1 MEVTTIVG
9 IVAAII
15 IMIVG
20 LRMVLRKPAPTEP
33 SLDSELYIDPES
45 NKPIIPRHVRDQLP
59 VEITTQDSERKE
71 PALQDIPETLEDQ
84 AAKTLTSPEL
94 SEDKLDKEKASVDL
108 KMEDDFKTEEPSLTL
123 EQPLEQQVAVV
134 DVVEAVHTADIELD
148 QAKIAEQADEA
159 QVQHAQKIDEF
170 KLNPEIEAATIAEF
184 DGESSLLDVHLHEQ
198 QLFDDESALATAKEI
213 VALNVYPNPR
223 RALSGDKTL
232 KVLLKYGLRFG
243 EMACFHRY
251 DKTDE
256 PSPLMFSV
264 LRMTDNG
271 PAGFDLETLSSE
283 QVQGLAFFLALP
295 HQDALKGFDMMT
307 SIAGLIAREVDGK
320 VFDENNLEFTPQL
333 KEHWRHHVIDF
344 RSTQETA

>member
-33 SLDSELYIDPES
+33 SLESALHIDPES
-45 NKPIIPRHVRDQLP
+45 NQPIIPRHVRDQLP
-59 VEITTQDSERKE
+59 AETLVEITAQESERKE

-94 SEDKLDKEKASVDL
+94 SEDKLDKEMASV
-108 KMEDDFKTEEPSLTL
+108 DFKTEKTTL
-123 EQPLEQQVAVV
+123 KIEQPLEQQV
-134 DVVEAVHTADIELD
+134 DVVEAVPAPDAEPDL
-148 QAKIAEQADEA
+148 AKIAVQADEA
-159 QVQHAQKIDEF
+159 HVQHAKKIDEF
-170 KLNPEIEAATIAEF
+170 QLNPEIEAATIAEF
-184 DGESSLLDVHLHEQ
+184 DGESNLLDVHLHEQ
-198 QLFDDESALATAKEI
+198 QLFDDESALATAQEI

-256 PSPLMFSV
+256 PNPLMFSV

-333 KEHWRHHVIDF
+333 KEHWRHHVIDY

>member
-33 SLDSELYIDPES
+33 SLESALHIDPES
-45 NKPIIPRHVRDQLP
+45 NQPIIPRHVRDQLP
-59 VEITTQDSERKE
+59 AETPVEITAQESERKE

-94 SEDKLDKEKASVDL
+94 SEDKLDKEMASV
-108 KMEDDFKTEEPSLTL
+108 DFKTEETTL
-123 EQPLEQQVAVV
+123 KIEKPLEQQVTVV
-134 DVVEAVHTADIELD
+134 DVVEAVPASDAELD
-148 QAKIAEQADEA
+148 PANIAVQADEA
-159 QVQHAQKIDEF
+159 QVQHVKKIDEF
-170 KLNPEIEAATIAEF
+170 QLNPEIEAATIAEF
-184 DGESSLLDVHLHEQ
+184 DGESNLLDVHLHEQ
-198 QLFDDESALATAKEI
+198 QLFDDESALATAQEI

-333 KEHWRHHVIDF
+333 KEHWRHHVIDY

>member
-33 SLDSELYIDPES
+33 TLESALHIDPES
-45 NKPIIPRHVRDQLP
+45 NQPIIPRHVRDQLP
-59 VEITTQDSERKE
+59 AETPVEITAQESERKE

-94 SEDKLDKEKASVDL
+94 SEDKLDKEMASV
-108 KMEDDFKTEEPSLTL
+108 DFKTEETTL
-123 EQPLEQQVAVV
+123 KIEQPLEQQVDVV
-134 DVVEAVHTADIELD
+134 DVVEAVLAPDAELD
-148 QAKIAEQADEA
+148 QANIAVQADGA
-159 QVQHAQKIDEF
+159 QVQHAKKIDEF
-170 KLNPEIEAATIAEF
+170 QLNPEIEAATIAEF
-184 DGESSLLDVHLHEQ
+184 DGESNLLDVHLHEQ
-198 QLFDDESALATAKEI
+198 QLFDDESALATAQEI

-333 KEHWRHHVIDF
+333 KEHWRHHVIDY

>member
-33 SLDSELYIDPES
+33 SLESALHIDPES
-45 NKPIIPRHVRDQLP
+45 NQPIIPRHVRDQLP
-59 VEITTQDSERKE
+59 AETPVEIIAQESERKE

-94 SEDKLDKEKASVDL
+94 SEDKLDKEMTSV
-108 KMEDDFKTEEPSLTL
+108 DFKTEETTL
-123 EQPLEQQVAVV
+123 KIEQPLEQQVTVV
-134 DVVEAVHTADIELD
+134 DVVEAVPAPDAEPDL
-148 QAKIAEQADEA
+148 AKIAVQADEA
-159 QVQHAQKIDEF
+159 HVQHAKKIDEF
-170 KLNPEIEAATIAEF
+170 QLNPEIEAATIAEF
-184 DGESSLLDVHLHEQ
+184 DGESNLLDVHLHEQ
-198 QLFDDESALATAKEI
+198 QLFDDESALATAQEI

-333 KEHWRHHVIDF
+333 KEHWRHHVIDY

>member
-33 SLDSELYIDPES
+33 SLESALHIDPES
-45 NKPIIPRHVRDQLP
+45 NQPIIPRHVRDQLP
-59 VEITTQDSERKE
+59 AETPVEITAQESERKE

-94 SEDKLDKEKASVDL
+94 SQDKLDKEMASI
-108 KMEDDFKTEEPSLTL
+108 DFKTEETILKI
-123 EQPLEQQVAVV
+123 EQPLEQQVALV
-134 DVVEAVHTADIELD
+134 DVVEAVPAPDAEPDL
-148 QAKIAEQADEA
+148 ANIAVQADEA
-159 QVQHAQKIDEF
+159 QVQHAKKIDEF
-170 KLNPEIEAATIAEF
+170 QLNPEIEAATIAEF
-184 DGESSLLDVHLHEQ
+184 DGESNLLDVHLHEQ
-198 QLFDDESALATAKEI
+198 QLFDDERALATAQEI

-333 KEHWRHHVIDF
+333 KEHWRHHVIDY

>member
-1 MEVTTIVG
+1 MEVSTIIG
-9 IVAAII
+9 IIVAII
-15 IMIVG
+15 AMIIG

-33 SLDSELYIDPES
+33 SLESALHIDPES

-59 VEITTQDSERKE
+59 AESAVETPANERERKE
-71 PALQDIPETLEDQ
+71 PALQDIPETLDDQ
-84 AAKTLTSPEL
+84 SVQSLASPEL
-94 SEDKLDKEKASVDL
+94 VEDKLDKEVVSQELETVQAS
-108 KMEDDFKTEEPSLTL
+108 S
-123 EQPLEQQVAVV
+123 
-134 DVVEAVHTADIELD
+134 VVEDALQQNTVVEVVETPDGQELD
-148 QAKIAEQADEA
+148 PAKVETSPENDQLQAEQT
-159 QVQHAQKIDEF
+159 KKSDEF
-170 KLNPEIEAATIAEF
+170 QLNPEVEAATIAEF

-198 QLFDDESALATAKEI
+198 QRFDDESALMTAQEI

-251 DKTDE
+251 EKTDE

-295 HQDALKGFDMMT
+295 HQDALKGFDMMA

-333 KEHWRHHVIDF
+333 KEHWRHHVIDY
-344 RSTQETA
+344 RCTQETV

>member
-59 VEITTQDSERKE
+59 AETVLDNERKE
-71 PALQDIPETLEDQ
+71 PALQEIPEVLDDKVTQ
-84 AAKTLTSPEL
+84 PLTSPEL
-94 SEDKLDKEKASVDL
+94 NTDKLDKDLDAVEIERVEINTPVERIHEEASAKVNTVAETMTTQHFDTA
-108 KMEDDFKTEEPSLTL
+108 KVESVTTL
-123 EQPLEQQVAVV
+123 ESETETENLKKV
-134 DVVEAVHTADIELD
+134 
-148 QAKIAEQADEA
+148 
-159 QVQHAQKIDEF
+159 DEF
-170 KLNPEIEAATIAEF
+170 QLNPEIEAATIAEF

-198 QLFDDESALATAKEI
+198 QRFDDESALATAQEI
-213 VALNVYPNPR
+213 VALNVFPNPR

-251 DKTDE
+251 EKTDE

-271 PAGFDLETLSSE
+271 PAGFDLEALSSE

-320 VFDENNLEFTPQL
+320 VYDENNLEFTPQL
-333 KEHWRHHVIDF
+333 KEHWRHHVIDY

>member
-33 SLDSELYIDPES
+33 SLESALHIDPES
-45 NKPIIPRHVRDQLP
+45 NQPIIPRHVRDQLP
-59 VEITTQDSERKE
+59 AETPVEITAQESERKE

-94 SEDKLDKEKASVDL
+94 SEDKLDKEMASV
-108 KMEDDFKTEEPSLTL
+108 DFKTEETTL
-123 EQPLEQQVAVV
+123 KIEKPLEQQVTVV
-134 DVVEAVHTADIELD
+134 DVVEAVPAPDQELD
-148 QAKIAEQADEA
+148 QANIAVQADEA
-159 QVQHAQKIDEF
+159 QVQHAKKIDEF
-170 KLNPEIEAATIAEF
+170 QLNPEIEAATIAEF
-184 DGESSLLDVHLHEQ
+184 DGESNLLDVHLHEQ
-198 QLFDDESALATAKEI
+198 QLFDDESALATAQEI

-232 KVLLKYGLRFG
+232 RVLLKYGLRFG

-333 KEHWRHHVIDF
+333 KEHWRHHVIDY

>member
-33 SLDSELYIDPES
+33 SLESALHIDPES
-45 NKPIIPRHVRDQLP
+45 NQPIIPRHVRDQLP
-59 VEITTQDSERKE
+59 AETPVEITAQESERKE

-94 SEDKLDKEKASVDL
+94 SEDKLDKEMASV
-108 KMEDDFKTEEPSLTL
+108 DFKTEETTL
-123 EQPLEQQVAVV
+123 KIEKPLEQQVTVV
-134 DVVEAVHTADIELD
+134 DVVEAVPAPDQELD
-148 QAKIAEQADEA
+148 QANIAVQADEA
-159 QVQHAQKIDEF
+159 QVQHAKKIDEF
-170 KLNPEIEAATIAEF
+170 QLNPEIEAATIAEF
-184 DGESSLLDVHLHEQ
+184 DGESNLLDVHLHEQ
-198 QLFDDESALATAKEI
+198 QLFDDESALATAQEI

-264 LRMTDNG
+264 LRMTDNA

-333 KEHWRHHVIDF
+333 KEHWRHHVIDY

>member
-33 SLDSELYIDPES
+33 SLESALHIDPES
-45 NKPIIPRHVRDQLP
+45 NQPIIPRHVRDQLP
-59 VEITTQDSERKE
+59 AETPVEIIAQESERKE

-94 SEDKLDKEKASVDL
+94 SEDKLDKEMTSV
-108 KMEDDFKTEEPSLTL
+108 DFKTEETTL
-123 EQPLEQQVAVV
+123 KIEQPLEQQVTVV
-134 DVVEAVHTADIELD
+134 DVVEAVPASDAELD
-148 QAKIAEQADEA
+148 PANIAVQADEA
-159 QVQHAQKIDEF
+159 QVQHVKKIDEF
-170 KLNPEIEAATIAEF
+170 QLNPEIEAATIAEF
-184 DGESSLLDVHLHEQ
+184 DGESNLLDVHLHEQ
-198 QLFDDESALATAKEI
+198 QLFDDESALATAQEI

-333 KEHWRHHVIDF
+333 KEHWRHHVIDY

>member
-33 SLDSELYIDPES
+33 SLESALHIDPES
-45 NKPIIPRHVRDQLP
+45 NQPIIPRHVRDQLP
-59 VEITTQDSERKE
+59 AETPVEITSQESERKE

-94 SEDKLDKEKASVDL
+94 SEDKLDKEMASV
-108 KMEDDFKTEEPSLTL
+108 DFKTEETTL
-123 EQPLEQQVAVV
+123 KIEQPLEQQVTVV
-134 DVVEAVHTADIELD
+134 DVVEAVPAPDAELD
-148 QAKIAEQADEA
+148 QANIAVQADEA
-159 QVQHAQKIDEF
+159 QVQHAKKIDEF
-170 KLNPEIEAATIAEF
+170 QLNPEIEAATIAEF
-184 DGESSLLDVHLHEQ
+184 DGESNLLDVHLHEQ
-198 QLFDDESALATAKEI
+198 QLFDDESALATAQEI

-333 KEHWRHHVIDF
+333 KEHWRHHVIDY

>member
-33 SLDSELYIDPES
+33 SLESALHIDPES
-45 NKPIIPRHVRDQLP
+45 NQLIIPRHVRDQLP
-59 VEITTQDSERKE
+59 AETPVEITAQESERKE

-94 SEDKLDKEKASVDL
+94 SEDKLDKEMASV
-108 KMEDDFKTEEPSLTL
+108 DFKTEETTL
-123 EQPLEQQVAVV
+123 KIEQPLEQQVAVV
-134 DVVEAVHTADIELD
+134 DVVEAVPASDAELD
-148 QAKIAEQADEA
+148 PANIAVQADEA
-159 QVQHAQKIDEF
+159 QVQHVKKIDEF
-170 KLNPEIEAATIAEF
+170 QLNPEIEAATIAEF
-184 DGESSLLDVHLHEQ
+184 DGESNLLDVHLHEQ
-198 QLFDDESALATAKEI
+198 QLFDDESALATAQEI

-333 KEHWRHHVIDF
+333 KEHWRHHVIDY

>member
-33 SLDSELYIDPES
+33 SLESALHIDPES
-45 NKPIIPRHVRDQLP
+45 NQPIIPRHLRDQLP
-59 VEITTQDSERKE
+59 AETPVEITAQESERKE

-94 SEDKLDKEKASVDL
+94 SEDKLDKEMASV
-108 KMEDDFKTEEPSLTL
+108 DFKTEETTL
-123 EQPLEQQVAVV
+123 KIEKPLEQQVTVV
-134 DVVEAVHTADIELD
+134 DVVEAVPAPDQELD
-148 QAKIAEQADEA
+148 QANIAVQADEA
-159 QVQHAQKIDEF
+159 QVQHAKKIDEF
-170 KLNPEIEAATIAEF
+170 QLNPEIEAATIAEF
-184 DGESSLLDVHLHEQ
+184 DGESNLLDVHLHEQ
-198 QLFDDESALATAKEI
+198 QLFDDESALATAQEI

-333 KEHWRHHVIDF
+333 KEHWRHHVIDY

>member
-33 SLDSELYIDPES
+33 SLESALHIDPES
-45 NKPIIPRHVRDQLP
+45 NQPIIPRHVRDQLP
-59 VEITTQDSERKE
+59 AETPVEITAQESERKE

-94 SEDKLDKEKASVDL
+94 SEDKLDKEMASV
-108 KMEDDFKTEEPSLTL
+108 DFKTEETTL
-123 EQPLEQQVAVV
+123 KIEQPLEQQVDVV
-134 DVVEAVHTADIELD
+134 DVVEAVPAPDQELD
-148 QAKIAEQADEA
+148 QANIAVQADEA
-159 QVQHAQKIDEF
+159 QVQHAKKIDEF
-170 KLNPEIEAATIAEF
+170 QLNPEIEAATIAEF
-184 DGESSLLDVHLHEQ
+184 DGESNLLDVHLHEQ
-198 QLFDDESALATAKEI
+198 QLFDDESALATAQEI

-333 KEHWRHHVIDF
+333 KEHWRHHVIDY

>member
-33 SLDSELYIDPES
+33 SLESALHIDPES
-45 NKPIIPRHVRDQLP
+45 NQPIIPRHVRDQLP
-59 VEITTQDSERKE
+59 AETPVEIIAQESERKE

-94 SEDKLDKEKASVDL
+94 SEDKLDKEMASVD
-108 KMEDDFKTEEPSLTL
+108 FKTKQTPLKI

-134 DVVEAVHTADIELD
+134 DVVEAVPASDAELD
-148 QAKIAEQADEA
+148 PANIAVQADEA
-159 QVQHAQKIDEF
+159 QVQHVKKIDEF
-170 KLNPEIEAATIAEF
+170 QLNPEIEAATIAEF
-184 DGESSLLDVHLHEQ
+184 DGESNLLDVHLHEQ
-198 QLFDDESALATAKEI
+198 QLFDDESALATAQEI

-333 KEHWRHHVIDF
+333 KEHWRHHVIDY

>member
-33 SLDSELYIDPES
+33 SLESALQIDPKS
-45 NKPIIPRHVRDQLP
+45 NQPIIPRHVRDQLP
-59 VEITTQDSERKE
+59 AETPVEITAQESERKE

-94 SEDKLDKEKASVDL
+94 SEDKLDKEMASV
-108 KMEDDFKTEEPSLTL
+108 DFKTEETTL
-123 EQPLEQQVAVV
+123 KIEKPLEQQVTVV
-134 DVVEAVHTADIELD
+134 DVVEAVPAPDQELD
-148 QAKIAEQADEA
+148 QANIAVQADEA
-159 QVQHAQKIDEF
+159 QVQHAKKIDEF
-170 KLNPEIEAATIAEF
+170 QLNPEIEAATIAEF
-184 DGESSLLDVHLHEQ
+184 DGESNLLDVHLHEQ
-198 QLFDDESALATAKEI
+198 QLFDDESALATAQEI

-333 KEHWRHHVIDF
+333 KEHWRHHVIDY

>member
-33 SLDSELYIDPES
+33 SLESALHIDPES
-45 NKPIIPRHVRDQLP
+45 NQPIIPRHVRDQLP
-59 VEITTQDSERKE
+59 AETPVEITAQESERKE

-94 SEDKLDKEKASVDL
+94 SEDKLDKEMASV
-108 KMEDDFKTEEPSLTL
+108 DFKTEETTL
-123 EQPLEQQVAVV
+123 KIEKPLEQQVTVV
-134 DVVEAVHTADIELD
+134 DVVEAVTAPDQELD
-148 QAKIAEQADEA
+148 QANIAVQADEA
-159 QVQHAQKIDEF
+159 QVQHAKKIDEF
-170 KLNPEIEAATIAEF
+170 QLNPEIEAATIAEF
-184 DGESSLLDVHLHEQ
+184 DGESNLLDVHLHEQ
-198 QLFDDESALATAKEI
+198 QLFDDESALATAQEI

-333 KEHWRHHVIDF
+333 KEHWRHHVIDY

>member
-20 LRMVLRKPAPTEP
+20 LRMVLRKPSPTEP
-33 SLDSELYIDPES
+33 SLESALHIDPES
-45 NKPIIPRHVRDQLP
+45 NQPIIPRHVRDQLP
-59 VEITTQDSERKE
+59 AETPVEIAAQESERKE

-94 SEDKLDKEKASVDL
+94 SEDKLDKEMTSV
-108 KMEDDFKTEEPSLTL
+108 DFKTEETSLKI
-123 EQPLEQQVAVV
+123 EQPLEQQVTVV
-134 DVVEAVHTADIELD
+134 DVVEAVPAPDAELD
-148 QAKIAEQADEA
+148 PAKIAVQADEA
-159 QVQHAQKIDEF
+159 QVQHAKKIDEF
-170 KLNPEIEAATIAEF
+170 QLNPEIEAATIAEF
-184 DGESSLLDVHLHEQ
+184 DGESNLLDVHLHEQ
-198 QLFDDESALATAKEI
+198 QLFDDESALATAQEI

-333 KEHWRHHVIDF
+333 KEHCRHHVIDY

>member
-33 SLDSELYIDPES
+33 SLESALHIDPES
-45 NKPIIPRHVRDQLP
+45 NQPIIPRHVRDQLP
-59 VEITTQDSERKE
+59 AETPVEITAQESERKE

-94 SEDKLDKEKASVDL
+94 SEDKLDKEMASI
-108 KMEDDFKTEEPSLTL
+108 DFKTEETILKI
-123 EQPLEQQVAVV
+123 EQPLEQQVALV
-134 DVVEAVHTADIELD
+134 DVVEAVPAPDAEPDL
-148 QAKIAEQADEA
+148 ANIAVQADEA
-159 QVQHAQKIDEF
+159 QVQHAKKIDEF
-170 KLNPEIEAATIAEF
+170 QLNPEIEAATIAEF
-184 DGESSLLDVHLHEQ
+184 DGESNLLDVHLHEQ
-198 QLFDDESALATAKEI
+198 QLFDDESALATAQEI

-333 KEHWRHHVIDF
+333 KEHWRHHVIDY

>member
-33 SLDSELYIDPES
+33 SLESALHIDPES
-45 NKPIIPRHVRDQLP
+45 NQPIIPRHVRDQLP
-59 VEITTQDSERKE
+59 AETPVEITAQESERKE

-94 SEDKLDKEKASVDL
+94 SEDKLDKEMASV
-108 KMEDDFKTEEPSLTL
+108 DFKTEETTL
-123 EQPLEQQVAVV
+123 KIEQPLEQQVTVV
-134 DVVEAVHTADIELD
+134 DVVEAVPAPDQELD
-148 QAKIAEQADEA
+148 QANIAVQADEA
-159 QVQHAQKIDEF
+159 QVQHAKKIDEF
-170 KLNPEIEAATIAEF
+170 QLNPEIEAATIAEF
-184 DGESSLLDVHLHEQ
+184 DGESNLLDVHLHEQ
-198 QLFDDESALATAKEI
+198 QLFDDESALATAQEI

-333 KEHWRHHVIDF
+333 KEHWRHHVIDY

>member
-33 SLDSELYIDPES
+33 SLESALHIDPES
-45 NKPIIPRHVRDQLP
+45 NQPIIPRHVRDQLP
-59 VEITTQDSERKE
+59 AETPVEIAAQESERKE

-94 SEDKLDKEKASVDL
+94 SEDKLDKEMASV
-108 KMEDDFKTEEPSLTL
+108 DFKTEETTL
-123 EQPLEQQVAVV
+123 KIEQPLEQQVDVV
-134 DVVEAVHTADIELD
+134 DVVEAVLAPDAELD
-148 QAKIAEQADEA
+148 QANIAVQADGA
-159 QVQHAQKIDEF
+159 QVQHAKKIDEF
-170 KLNPEIEAATIAEF
+170 QLNPEIEAATIAEF
-184 DGESSLLDVHLHEQ
+184 DGESNLLDVHLHEQ
-198 QLFDDESALATAKEI
+198 QLFDDESALATAQEI

-333 KEHWRHHVIDF
+333 KEHWRHHVIDY

>member
-33 SLDSELYIDPES
+33 SLESALHIDPES
-45 NKPIIPRHVRDQLP
+45 NQPIIPRHVRDQLP
-59 VEITTQDSERKE
+59 AETPVEITAQESERKE

-94 SEDKLDKEKASVDL
+94 SEDKLDKEMASV
-108 KMEDDFKTEEPSLTL
+108 DFKTEETTL
-123 EQPLEQQVAVV
+123 KIEQPLEQQVAVV
-134 DVVEAVHTADIELD
+134 DVVEAVPASDAELD
-148 QAKIAEQADEA
+148 PANIAVQADEA
-159 QVQHAQKIDEF
+159 QVQHVKKIDEF
-170 KLNPEIEAATIAEF
+170 QLNPEIEAATIAEF
-184 DGESSLLDVHLHEQ
+184 DGESNLLDVHLHEQ
-198 QLFDDESALATAKEI
+198 QLFDDESALATAQEI

-333 KEHWRHHVIDF
+333 KEHWRHHVIDY

>member
-33 SLDSELYIDPES
+33 SLESALHIDPES
-45 NKPIIPRHVRDQLP
+45 NQPIIPRHVRDQLP
-59 VEITTQDSERKE
+59 AETPVEITAQESERKE

-94 SEDKLDKEKASVDL
+94 SEDKLDKEMASV
-108 KMEDDFKTEEPSLTL
+108 DFKTEEATL
-123 EQPLEQQVAVV
+123 KIEQPLEQQVAVV
-134 DVVEAVHTADIELD
+134 DVVEVVPAPDAELD
-148 QAKIAEQADEA
+148 QANIAVQADGA
-159 QVQHAQKIDEF
+159 QVQHAKKIDEF
-170 KLNPEIEAATIAEF
+170 QLNPEIEAATIAEF
-184 DGESSLLDVHLHEQ
+184 DGESNLLDVHLHEQ
-198 QLFDDESALATAKEI
+198 QLFDDESALATAQEI

-333 KEHWRHHVIDF
+333 KEHWRHHVIDY

>member
-33 SLDSELYIDPES
+33 SLESALHIDPES
-45 NKPIIPRHVRDQLP
+45 NQPIIPRHVRDQLP
-59 VEITTQDSERKE
+59 AETPVEITAQESERKE

-94 SEDKLDKEKASVDL
+94 SQDKLDKEMASI
-108 KMEDDFKTEEPSLTL
+108 DFKTEETILKI
-123 EQPLEQQVAVV
+123 EQPLEQQVALV
-134 DVVEAVHTADIELD
+134 DVVEAVPAPDAEPDL
-148 QAKIAEQADEA
+148 ANIAVQADEA
-159 QVQHAQKIDEF
+159 QVQHAKKIDEF
-170 KLNPEIEAATIAEF
+170 QLNPEIEAATIAEF
-184 DGESSLLDVHLHEQ
+184 DGESNLLDVHLHEQ
-198 QLFDDESALATAKEI
+198 QLFDDESALATAQEI

-333 KEHWRHHVIDF
+333 KEHWRHHVIDY